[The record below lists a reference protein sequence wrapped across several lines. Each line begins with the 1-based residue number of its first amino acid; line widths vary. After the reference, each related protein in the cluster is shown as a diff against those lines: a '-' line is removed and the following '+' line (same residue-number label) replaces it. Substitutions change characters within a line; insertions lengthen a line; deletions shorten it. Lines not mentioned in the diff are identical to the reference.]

1 VVGTFLKPSC
11 GRRDKPIHSIPYSVA
26 LPLER
31 GFNNYYFII
40 QGLTYSFSKIKSDGS
55 TILKLYYDHNV
66 NAVTY
71 GYSNEMD
78 ATPPALPEAGTFV
91 MAIR

>member
-1 VVGTFLKPSC
+1 M
-11 GRRDKPIHSIPYSVA
+11 
-26 LPLER
+26 
-31 GFNNYYFII
+31 
-40 QGLTYSFSKIKSDGS
+40 TYSFSKIKSDGS